1 MPDNQHS
8 PLPSTRLRRGMWNR
22 LVPFSWAGGPLRDG
36 RQMASE
42 SFAPQC
48 PLGQF
53 HFPSPSPTAPRPSA
67 PGQHPPAPSQLRCLK
82 VLLGMPRSR
91 LEEGRRVGREWRTS
105 ACRLGGQRSTSTLVK
120 RSRPRQTQAQV
131 SRPSYAR
138 PLICLWRWSR
148 RLQNSC
154 AELFRWTTLDRL
166 GSCSRTRPTAVAV
179 AAEMHQ
185 GMNR

>member
-42 SFAPQC
+42 SIAPQC

-91 LEEGRRVGREWRTS
+91 LEGGRRAGRDTVTS
-105 ACRLGGQRSTSTLVK
+105 MCALGGQRSTSLLVR
-120 RSRPRQTQAQV
+120 RSRPGKTEAQV
-131 SRPSYAR
+131 LRQSCAR
-138 PLICLWRWSR
+138 PLICKASGVR
-148 RLQNSC
+148 C
-154 AELFRWTTLDRL
+154 RWTTLDRR
-166 GSCSRTRPTAVAV
+166 GSASRTRATAVAV
-179 AAEMHQ
+179 ATE
-185 GMNR
+185 GMSL